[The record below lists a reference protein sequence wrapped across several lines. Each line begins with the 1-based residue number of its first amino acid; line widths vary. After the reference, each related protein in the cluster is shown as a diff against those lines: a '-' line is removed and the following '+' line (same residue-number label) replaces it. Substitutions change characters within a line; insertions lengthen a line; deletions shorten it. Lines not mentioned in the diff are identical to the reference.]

1 MSATAIW
8 AIVAAVALGI
18 EIFTLDLTFGLIAIG
33 ALAGAGVS
41 LVGAPLPLSSRQRR
55 SHLQGSCSSDRSH
68 CVTCIACP
76 RGPEPEST
84 LCRGSKAM
92 P

>member
-1 MSATAIW
+1 MRAFAVNLRREGSEQMSAAAIW

-41 LVGAPLPLSSRQRR
+41 LILSLI
-55 SHLQGSCSSDRSH
+55 H
-68 CVTCIACP
+68 I
-76 RGPEPEST
+76 
-84 LCRGSKAM
+84 
-92 P
+92 